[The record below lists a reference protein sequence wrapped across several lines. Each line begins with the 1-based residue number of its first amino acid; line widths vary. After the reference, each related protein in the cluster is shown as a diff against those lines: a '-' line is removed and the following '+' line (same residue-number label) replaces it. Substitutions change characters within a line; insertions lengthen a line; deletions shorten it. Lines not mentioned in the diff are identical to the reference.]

1 MEITIKQSS
10 KAEAKVRAICA
21 EYDIEIIPG
30 NVYPQPGQTRAVAT
44 MCQILAKYGEGH
56 FRLVMTT
63 LGETRGNNAL
73 IDQVTLWAVSDLIRA
88 CPDWVEERTSE
99 WLQWWDEIP
108 LGPIICTI
116 NQLRGVVNQRHALA
130 GAIYWRLCSYA
141 QQRMSAKD
149 TAGTIKN
156 KVPEVGR
163 ARRNA
168 SHEHAIAT
176 GRKLIEI
183 KSRLPHGQWLPWV
196 QEQSGLSYGT
206 VQRYMRMAKAA

>member
-1 MEITIKQSS
+1 MKHNA
-10 KAEAKVRAICA
+10 KAEAIVREICA

-30 NVYPQPGQTRAVAT
+30 NVYPMPGQTRALAT

-73 IDQVTLWAVSDLIRA
+73 IEQTSLWAVSDLIRA
-88 CPDWVEERTSE
+88 CPDWVENRTSE

-108 LGPIICTI
+108 LGPIIATI
-116 NQLRGVVNQRHALA
+116 NQLRGVVHQRHALA
-130 GAIYWRLCSYA
+130 GAIYWRLCTYA
-141 QQRMSAKD
+141 QQRMSVQD
-149 TAGTIKN
+149 TASTIKN

-163 ARRNA
+163 ARSNA
-168 SHEHAIAT
+168 NREQAIET

-183 KSRLPHGQWLPWV
+183 KGRLPRGEWLPWIE
-196 QEQSGLSYGT
+196 QQSGLSYGT
-206 VQRYMRMAKAA
+206 VHRYMRMAKAA

>member
-1 MEITIKQSS
+1 
-10 KAEAKVRAICA
+10 
-21 EYDIEIIPG
+21 
-30 NVYPQPGQTRAVAT
+30 

-116 NQLRGVVNQRHALA
+116 NQLRGVINQRHALA
-130 GAIYWRLCSYA
+130 GAIYWRLCAYA

-149 TAGTIKN
+149 TAGTVKN

-163 ARRNA
+163 AR
-168 SHEHAIAT
+168 SHANREQAIEM
-176 GRKLIEI
+176 GKKLISI
-183 KSRLPHGQWLPWV
+183 KSQLRHGEWLPWV
-196 QEQSGLSYGT
+196 QERSGLSYGT
-206 VQRYMRMAKAA
+206 VQRYMRMATKESSAPLV

>member
-1 MEITIKQSS
+1 MKHNA
-10 KAEAKVRAICA
+10 KVEAAVRAICA
-21 EYDIEIIPG
+21 EYEIEIIPG
-30 NVYPQPGQTRAVAT
+30 NVYPMPGQTRAVST

-56 FRLVMTT
+56 FRLAMTT

-88 CPDWVEERTSE
+88 CPDWVENRTSE

-116 NQLRGVVNQRHALA
+116 NQLRGVINQRHALA
-130 GAIYWRLCSYA
+130 GALYWRLCSYA
-141 QQRMSAKD
+141 QERMSAKD
-149 TAGTIKN
+149 TANTVTM
-156 KVPEVGR
+156 KVPELRR
-163 ARRNA
+163 ARSNA
-168 SHEHAIAT
+168 NREQAIEQ
-176 GRKLIEI
+176 GQKLIEI
-183 KSRLPHGQWLPWV
+183 KSRLPRGEWLPWV

>member
-1 MEITIKQSS
+1 MKHNINV
-10 KAEAKVRAICA
+10 EATVRAICA
-21 EYDIEIIPG
+21 EYEIEIIPG
-30 NVYPQPGQTRAVAT
+30 NVYTMPGQTRAVAT

-88 CPDWVEERTSE
+88 CPEWVEERTSE
-99 WLQWWDEIP
+99 WLRWWDEIP
-108 LGPIICTI
+108 LGPIIATI
-116 NQLRGVVNQRHALA
+116 NQLRGVINQRHALA
-130 GAIYWRLCSYA
+130 GAIYWRLCTYA

-149 TAGTIKN
+149 TASTLKN
-156 KVPEVGR
+156 KVPEIGQARSR
-163 ARRNA
+163 ANR
-168 SHEHAIAT
+168 EQAIET
-176 GRKLIEI
+176 GRKLIQI
-183 KSRLPHGQWLPWV
+183 RASLPHGHWLPWV

>member
-1 MEITIKQSS
+1 MPNSDKFGAT
-10 KAEAKVRAICA
+10 VRAICA
-21 EYDIEIIPG
+21 EYDIEIIPA
-30 NVYPQPGQTRAVAT
+30 NIYPMPGQTRAVAT

-73 IDQVTLWAVSDLIRA
+73 IEQSSLWAVSDLIRA
-88 CPDWVEERTSE
+88 CPEWVEERTSE

-116 NQLRGVVNQRHALA
+116 SQLRGVVNQRHALA
-130 GAIYWRLCSYA
+130 GAIYWRLCTYS
-141 QQRMSAKD
+141 QERMSTKD
-149 TAGTIKN
+149 TASTLKN

-163 ARRNA
+163 ARSNA
-168 SHEHAIAT
+168 NREQAIEM

-183 KSRLPHGQWLPWV
+183 KSHLPRGEWLPWV
-196 QEQSGLSYGT
+196 EEQSGLSYGT